1 MDPEELDKQFQAMEV
16 DLPVQAAEAGTPPAP
31 PVRRRITTAQVKK
44 ELDALKS
51 DIEKDVLD
59 WLGNLDTRMESLEA
73 TTAKHNATLLS
84 DVKVRLDVLDKAI
97 AILQSNQS
105 ELMKAYTEQ
114 QQTIDAVTGSVNTIH
129 DAVIELSEQPAAT
142 EIEFAKP
149 PAAIPDS
156 PVQTADIAAVASA
169 CLTMN
174 DVLMICRALRDSPDT
189 ELMDKNEILNI
200 ACRSAGV
207 EVTHGLQIRAGVHD
221 TGA

>member
-1 MDPEELDKQFQAMEV
+1 
-16 DLPVQAAEAGTPPAP
+16 
-31 PVRRRITTAQVKK
+31 
-44 ELDALKS
+44 
-51 DIEKDVLD
+51 
-59 WLGNLDTRMESLEA
+59 MESLEA

-84 DVKVRLDVLDKAI
+84 DVKGRLDIIDSIGLENLPSFISDTTERFQKLEEATATLTI
-97 AILQSNQS
+97 AVRSL
-105 ELMKAYTEQ
+105 
-114 QQTIDAVTGSVNTIH
+114 
-129 DAVIELSEQPAAT
+129 IEDVATTPQPAAT